1 MFLSRLKRATT
12 APGKLIDSPVLQM
25 AQRENTDGIPLT
37 LTLHPHNHTGI
48 SFLKTLNHLKT
59 IERLVRSFH
68 NPALIS
74 FKRDKNIDNFLV
86 RSSFQSS
93 WYQPEQLREV
103 GSFWHE
109 HFGEIVTFY

>member
-37 LTLHPHNHTGI
+37 LTLHPHNHTGL
-48 SFLKTLNHLKT
+48 SFLKTWNHLKT

-68 NPALIS
+68 NPALI
-74 FKRDKNIDNFLV
+74 
-86 RSSFQSS
+86 
-93 WYQPEQLREV
+93 
-103 GSFWHE
+103 
-109 HFGEIVTFY
+109 